1 MKRIMIVLFTLCL
14 LLSACGKAPV
24 EPVGAV
30 EPSATESP
38 AEPTPSPAAR
48 EQRKLEE
55 GEEWLRENYIHWG
68 KFYAKKE
75 DYDAFLALPQ
85 EEAAVFTAKYF
96 FKEGEAGKR
105 CNELSGQYELLHME
119 LEEIEQAAREGRQI
133 QGYTYGAD
141 TSAWEYSNPNVEK
154 SALPLEYFQLADQL
168 QDIGSQITPELQAQ
182 RDEERNQFV
191 LELAQLLAEQGLKTE
206 VWATKTVE
214 DYEEKQHYICFLT
227 ATPAQLWE
235 LETLTDISPV
245 FIEPQYE
252 SVRLRFDIPIWTS
265 EET

>member
-75 DYDAFLALPQ
+75 DYDAFLASGGSGSVYR
-85 EEAAVFTAKYF
+85 EVFLQ
-96 FKEGEAGKR
+96 GGR
-105 CNELSGQYELLHME
+105 G
-119 LEEIEQAAREGRQI
+119 RE
-133 QGYTYGAD
+133 
-141 TSAWEYSNPNVEK
+141 
-154 SALPLEYFQLADQL
+154 
-168 QDIGSQITPELQAQ
+168 
-182 RDEERNQFV
+182 
-191 LELAQLLAEQGLKTE
+191 
-206 VWATKTVE
+206 TV
-214 DYEEKQHYICFLT
+214 Q
-227 ATPAQLWE
+227 
-235 LETLTDISPV
+235 
-245 FIEPQYE
+245 
-252 SVRLRFDIPIWTS
+252 
-265 EET
+265 